1 MIKIQQIIAISTIL
15 LLISGFSYAANLQEG
30 FLGTKWG
37 ADVKELKGLKKV
49 FQKGDVSY
57 YLNPQITYSIFDLD
71 TEKVTL
77 GFFRDKFFAAYAE
90 VESIAVFDRV
100 KSHLTQRFGPPTTIV
115 KTQNQQTI
123 YRWKYEKIKTKL
135 KIYEKKGKMKL
146 AFYYD
151 PLAAKVNEVQRELFP
166 PIPAD
171 SFTMDDRTRQEDMQD
186 LKLKRR
192 MDVFGF

>member
-1 MIKIQQIIAISTIL
+1 MIRIQQIISVFTIL

-37 ADVKELKGLKKV
+37 ADIKELKGLKKI

-57 YLNPQITYSIFDLD
+57 YRNPQIAYSIFDLD

-90 VESIAVFDRV
+90 VESITVFDRV
-100 KSHLTQRFGPPTTIV
+100 KSHLTQRFGSPTTIV

-135 KIYEKKGKMKL
+135 KIYEEKGKMKL
-146 AFYYD
+146 AFYYN

-166 PIPAD
+166 PMPTD
-171 SFTMDDRTRQEDMQD
+171 SLSMDEGTRREDMQD